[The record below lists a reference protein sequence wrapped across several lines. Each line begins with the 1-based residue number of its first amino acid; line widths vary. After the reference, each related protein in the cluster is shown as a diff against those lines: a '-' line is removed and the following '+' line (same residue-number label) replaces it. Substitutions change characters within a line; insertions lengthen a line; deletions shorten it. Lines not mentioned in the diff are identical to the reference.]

1 MLAACKAAF
10 SGLSPST
17 SGGGGR
23 SSPSEKQIEAFVRAL
38 SDCQFD
44 QVAAH
49 VAESRLLLVSP
60 LKCQPA
66 RCSAWHL
73 AAAAAPR
80 SGNANGE
87 LLQLLLRLYSEQEL
101 PMESLADLLNAPNKR
116 GQSCLHCAAEGG
128 NAAAIRLLLSLGC
141 ELLRADKSGRTALHY
156 AAAVG
161 SEECVRLLLA
171 MAEAED
177 VRTGGTEGAAAAMQE
192 GSDGRAPSPPPSPP
206 LPPLPQQQHPRQAAA
221 GSLVVRLVTATDVT
235 GLTPLHFAAAV
246 NSLPVIRLLLAAGSP
261 YTAQTATDNLEARMP
276 CNAGWTCL
284 HVAAMR
290 GHYDVVM
297 VVLRHHLS
305 LSAEQQVAGW
315 IPGKNCRSSDPR
327 VLLDRR
333 GTSAHSLALSRGF
346 VDLADLLNPDMPLS
360 QSVLGSG
367 PVGPDGQELQL
378 PAMFVCPITQE
389 MMRDPVVASDG
400 FTYER
405 AAIARWLAAG
415 RRTSPMTNLPFA
427 SRLLFPNNV
436 VKSAIKEWR
445 QEHKLPDPDI
455 MKRSARRLACVGL
468 GTSVH
473 DNNASGN
480 GGGGGVRLGAGRG
493 NSRDPFL
500 SHLRSRG
507 L

>member
-10 SGLSPST
+10 NGLSPSS

-23 SSPSEKQIEAFVRAL
+23 SSQSEKQVEAFVRAL

-44 QVAAH
+44 QIAAH

-80 SGNANGE
+80 SGNADGE

-101 PMESLADLLNAPNKR
+101 PTEGLADILNAPNKR
-116 GQSCLHCAAEGG
+116 GQSCLHCAAERG

-156 AAAVG
+156 AAAIG

-171 MAEAED
+171 TAEAED
-177 VRTGGTEGAAAAMQE
+177 VRAGAPGEIAAAMMQE
-192 GSDGRAPSPPPSPP
+192 GGDGGAPSPPASPP
-206 LPPLPQQQHPRQAAA
+206 LPLLQHPRQVATRW
-221 GSLVVRLVTATDVT
+221 LVIRLVTATDVT
-235 GLTPLHFAAAV
+235 GLTALHFAAAA

-261 YTAQTATDNLEARMP
+261 YSAQTTTDNLEARMP

-290 GHYDVVM
+290 GYYDVVM
-297 VVLRHHLS
+297 AVLRHHIS
-305 LSAEQQVAGW
+305 LTAEQQVAGW

-327 VLLDRR
+327 VVLDRR

-346 VDLADLLNPDMPLS
+346 ADLADLLNPDTPLS
-360 QSVLGSG
+360 QSVLGRG

-378 PAMFVCPITQE
+378 PPMFVCPITQE
-389 MMRDPVVASDG
+389 LMRDPVVASDG

-415 RRTSPMTNLPFA
+415 GRTSPMTNLPFA

-445 QEHKLPDPDI
+445 EEHKLPDPDA
-455 MKRSARRLACVGL
+455 MQRSARCLVCVGL
-468 GTSVH
+468 GTYVNN
-473 DNNASGN
+473 NNA
-480 GGGGGVRLGAGRG
+480 GGADGRLGAGRG
-493 NSRDPFL
+493 SRRDPFL
-500 SHLRSRG
+500 LHLRSRG

>member
-10 SGLSPST
+10 NGFSPSS

-23 SSPSEKQIEAFVRAL
+23 SSPSEKQVEAFVRAL

-80 SGNANGE
+80 SGNADGE

-101 PMESLADLLNAPNKR
+101 PTESLADILNTPNKSGR
-116 GQSCLHCAAEGG
+116 GQSCLHCAAERG

-156 AAAVG
+156 AAAIG

-171 MAEAED
+171 TAEAEED
-177 VRTGGTEGAAAAMQE
+177 RAAAPEVAAATMQ
-192 GSDGRAPSPPPSPP
+192 DGGDGGAPSPPASPP
-206 LPPLPQQQHPRQAAA
+206 LTLQQHPRQAAT
-221 GSLVVRLVTATDVT
+221 GSLVIRLVTATDVT
-235 GLTPLHFAAAV
+235 GLTALHFAAAA
-246 NSLPVIRLLLAAGSP
+246 NSLPVMRLLLAAGSP
-261 YTAQTATDNLEARMP
+261 YSAQTTTDNLEARMP

-290 GHYDVVM
+290 GYYDVVM
-297 VVLRHHLS
+297 AVLRHHIS
-305 LSAEQQVAGW
+305 LTAEEQVAGW

-327 VLLDRR
+327 VVLDRR

-346 VDLADLLNPDMPLS
+346 ADLADLLNPDTPLS

-389 MMRDPVVASDG
+389 VMREPVVASDG

-405 AAIARWLAAG
+405 AAIARWLAG
-415 RRTSPMTNLPFA
+415 GGRTSPMTNLPFA

-445 QEHKLPDPDI
+445 QEHKLPDPDA
-455 MKRSARRLACVGL
+455 MQRSARHLSCVGL
-468 GTSVH
+468 GISMKN
-473 DNNASGN
+473 NNA
-480 GGGGGVRLGAGRG
+480 GGVDGQLPAGRG
-493 NSRDPFL
+493 SRRDPFL